1 MPKRLT
7 KREFDDAVHQIWFSR
22 LCTYGMRQAKKMIFE
37 AYKELRRQE
46 NEREKKNVEP
56 K

>member
-7 KREFDDAVHQIWFSR
+7 KREFDDEVYSLWFSR
-22 LCTYGMRQAKKMIFE
+22 VCKFGRRQAKKIIYT

-46 NEREKKNVEP
+46 NEGKK

>member
-7 KREFDDAVHQIWFSR
+7 KREFDDAVYQLWFTR
-22 LCTYGMRQAKKMIFE
+22 LCTYGTRQAKKIVYA

-46 NEREKKNVEP
+46 NERKK

>member
-7 KREFDDAVHQIWFSR
+7 KREFDDAVYSCWFTR
-22 LCTYGMRQAKKMIFE
+22 LCTYGLKPAKKIVFA

-46 NEREKKNVEP
+46 NERKKKND
-56 K
+56 KIS